1 MKSSKFVAVLAAIAI
16 VVLAGQ
22 PIFAQ
27 KAFLKKIKELYPDIK
42 KEIANCS
49 LCHTFDKEKKEHPTK
64 KNLNLYGKDLQA
76 APEAKIALDQKDEDE
91 HKFTDDEL
99 KAIEAAIKAIAGKDS
114 NGNGKTNEEDI
125 KAGVNPGVK

>member
-1 MKSSKFVAVLAAIAI
+1 MKSNKFVAMLAAVAI
-16 VVLAGQ
+16 VILAGQ

-27 KAFLKKIKELYPDIK
+27 KAFLKKLKEIYPDIK
-42 KEIANCS
+42 KEIANCA
-49 LCHTFDKEKKEHPTK
+49 LCHTFSKENKEHPTK

-76 APEAKIALDQKDEDE
+76 APEAKIALNQKDEDD

-99 KAIEAAIKAIAGKDS
+99 KAIEAAIKAIASKDS